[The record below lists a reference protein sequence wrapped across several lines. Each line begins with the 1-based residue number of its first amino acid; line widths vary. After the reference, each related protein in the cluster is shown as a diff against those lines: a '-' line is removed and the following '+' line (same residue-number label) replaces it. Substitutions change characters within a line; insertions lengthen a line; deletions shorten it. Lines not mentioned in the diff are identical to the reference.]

1 METVAPVID
10 LSSVEGYLISLY
22 EQGER
27 IETLLTQNTE
37 LIARVYSVC
46 LFGVGV
52 TGAILVCYILYR
64 FLRQFF

>member
-1 METVAPVID
+1 MEAVEAVVD

-27 IETLLTQNTE
+27 IEMLLAQNTE
-37 LIARVYSVC
+37 LIAQIYTVC
-46 LFGVGV
+46 LYGVGV